1 MPCSPVLRGLRTVS
15 IHLIRFLTGLLLAA
29 AGQIAA
35 ANSPATW
42 PVSPSRLN
50 LPTPYG
56 DLQIATSE
64 YVYESTLRIDGV
76 DVTPSVQG
84 MLNIT
89 YAFSTSKAHVAL
101 VSINSGNNACPV
113 TYRWVVMQ
121 KSGYTVSPEFGS
133 CSDQIKVSAKGRLFT
148 LQTPSPQK
156 PDKIDIY
163 TYDGKTIRRS
173 SASQP

>member
-1 MPCSPVLRGLRTVS
+1 MST
-15 IHLIRFLTGLLLAA
+15 HLTRFLTGVLLAIA
-29 AGQIAA
+29 CPFAA

-56 DLQIATSE
+56 DLHIATSE
-64 YVYESTLRIDGV
+64 YVYESTLRIDDV
-76 DVTPSVQG
+76 DVEPAVRG

-101 VSINSGNNACPV
+101 VSINSGNNACPI

-133 CSDQIKVSAKGRLFT
+133 CSDRIKVSAKGRLFT
-148 LQTPSPQK
+148 LQTPSSQK

-163 TYDGKTIRRS
+163 TYDGKTIRRR
-173 SASQP
+173 SAPQP